1 MRWSLIQLILAEIGP
16 SGGGDGAREARPT
29 SLKGANL
36 RAAGIAGADFQGA
49 DLSGA
54 TLASADVGSA
64 EFLAPSG
71 QGTGQQRAT
80 SFAGANL
87 RGADLSD
94 VDLDLATTI
103 GADTTGAVMPKVESK
118 ASEPKPSAEPRRGGR
133 RPGGPP
139 IG

>member
-1 MRWSLIQLILAEIGP
+1 MNGVRRALEFDSTHIGRDRALRWG
-16 SGGGDGAREARPT
+16 RR
-29 SLKGANL
+29 
-36 RAAGIAGADFQGA
+36 R
-49 DLSGA
+49 A

-94 VDLDLATTI
+94 VDLDLATTT